1 MKKKY
6 IPFRRMPVATKA
18 EAKKRECWKDRV
30 EEA

>member
-6 IPFRRMPVATKA
+6 IPFRRMPAPTKA
-18 EAKKRECWKDRV
+18 KAKKGECRKDRV